1 MYRQWVFDSKKTPVE
16 RLIELTG
23 KLLLAG
29 TSAILSESEYK

>member
-23 KLLLAG
+23 KLLSAG
-29 TSAILSESEYK
+29 TNTILSESESK